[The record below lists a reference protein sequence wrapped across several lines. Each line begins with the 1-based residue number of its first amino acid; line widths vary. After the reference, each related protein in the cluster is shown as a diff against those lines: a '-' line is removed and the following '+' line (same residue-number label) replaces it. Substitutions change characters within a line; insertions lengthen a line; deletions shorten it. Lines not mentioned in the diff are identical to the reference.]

1 MQKTPQLDRVILDA
15 MRNSPLLSCKKLSF
29 SYALGEAEI
38 LKDISIDF
46 HQSSFTVILG
56 PSGCGK
62 STLLRLL
69 TGRYKPTAGMVK
81 THSAEKLRINM
92 VFQESG
98 LYPWMS
104 VVDNVAFGLKLRG
117 VTQRDRRERACQE
130 LEKVGLSHVA
140 EGYPKQLSGGMKQ
153 RANIAR
159 AMANDPH
166 LILMDEPFAALDVQT
181 RAIMQE
187 DVIRLTEQSKKTI
200 ILVTHSIDEAL
211 LLGDRIIV
219 LAARPGRV
227 KEDILVPFPRPR
239 QVNAL
244 RTDSTFVQLHSHIW
258 SLIESEAKASFYGE
272 N

>member
-1 MQKTPQLDRVILDA
+1 MNGSIPDT
-15 MRNSPLLSCKKLSF
+15 LLSCNNLSF
-29 SYALGEAEI
+29 SYAPGSPEI

-46 HQSSFTVILG
+46 EKTSFTVILG

-69 TGRYKPTAGMVK
+69 TGRYKPSAGEVK
-81 THSAEKLRINM
+81 AHSTEKLKINM
-92 VFQESG
+92 IFQESG

-117 VTQRDRRERACQE
+117 VGKKERRERALFE

-159 AMANDPH
+159 AIANDPDMV
-166 LILMDEPFAALDVQT
+166 LMDEPFAALDVQT

-187 DVIRLTEQSKKTI
+187 DVIRLTEKSRRTI

-219 LAARPGRV
+219 LGARPGRI
-227 KEDILVPFPRPR
+227 KEDITVPFSRPR
-239 QVNAL
+239 QVNDL
-244 RTDSTFVQLHSHIW
+244 RSDPTFAQLHAHIW
-258 SLIESEAKASFYGE
+258 SLIESEAKFSFYGE
-272 N
+272 GNE